1 MKSKIM
7 TVIDAKSYSLSHRL
21 FSTHLQ
27 YANSICSFFPHCPS
41 YPSTVRFF
49 CRLTGDSKSEK
60 FFKVFYE
67 RMKLAQQEIKATVTV
82 KHQRSGQQ
90 A

>member
-27 YANSICSFFPHCPS
+27 YANSILFFFLIVLPIPPAVVFLPS
-41 YPSTVRFF
+41 DR
-49 CRLTGDSKSEK
+49 R
-60 FFKVFYE
+60 
-67 RMKLAQQEIKATVTV
+67 Q
-82 KHQRSGQQ
+82 
-90 A
+90 